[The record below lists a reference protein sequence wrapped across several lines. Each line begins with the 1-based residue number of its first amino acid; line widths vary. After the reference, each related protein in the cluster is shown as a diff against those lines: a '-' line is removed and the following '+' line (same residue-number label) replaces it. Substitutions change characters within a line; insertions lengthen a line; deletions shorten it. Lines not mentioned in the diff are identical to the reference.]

1 MVTGS
6 KPSLTTCYKETR
18 EKLYAVVDCI
28 SERRKITNKSIGID
42 AEPSP
47 GLYGT
52 LYFDLL
58 AEEDAK
64 MGVYVIDQPDDQ
76 ISQVAIKK
84 HVLGAFKRMSANR
97 QVLMITHNPLFVVN
111 LDVDNVIVLARGED
125 GKIDVKSGLW
135 NTNATTTRCSTL
147 WPRPLKGVPTLSGND
162 SSAMT
167 QKACKVGLK
176 DGKIAIEKID
186 GFSIDVEDPKLNV
199 GKLYSAL
206 FADVN
211 EPTTISLEP
220 AIELKQDRKAFSFF
234 ESLKKI
240 VDGACEKMNPGLAE
254 IAKKVEG
261 LDADDEAKQ
270 S

>member
-1 MVTGS
+1 M
-6 KPSLTTCYKETR
+6 L
-18 EKLYAVVDCI
+18 
-28 SERRKITNKSIGID
+28 
-42 AEPSP
+42 
-47 GLYGT
+47 
-52 LYFDLL
+52 
-58 AEEDAK
+58 
-64 MGVYVIDQPDDQ
+64 
-76 ISQVAIKK
+76 
-84 HVLGAFKRMSANR
+84 
-97 QVLMITHNPLFVVN
+97 
-111 LDVDNVIVLARGED
+111 
-125 GKIDVKSGLW
+125 
-135 NTNATTTRCSTL
+135 
-147 WPRPLKGVPTLSGND
+147 GND
-162 SSAMT
+162 SNAMA
-167 QKACKVGLK
+167 QKAYKGGLK
-176 DGKIAIEKID
+176 DGKIAIEGVD
-186 GFSIDVEDPKLNV
+186 DFSIDIEDPKLNV